1 MVAPLVGVS
10 KQQWMQAKNDADD
23 NGDSVFV
30 SSPTIPPVM
39 TTTTDENTNTRVNK
53 NPIIRPNIGNT
64 NGSGGGGGS
73 STCIIHDSSDHPT
86 NSTHSKTSA
95 SSSSSMMTTSYP
107 PSEKNNSHQNNNNK
121 LLSHSLHDSML
132 QKHHK
137 DDPMEFYTIE
147 AVLGEGSM
155 VRTEYGMFENTVGVV
170 LGATSLARF
179 CVTNSLLHCMLLF
192 QSFRTL
198 NNPTLLNIL

>member
-10 KQQWMQAKNDADD
+10 NQPWMHAKHDADD
-23 NGDSVFV
+23 NGDSVLFV

-95 SSSSSMMTTSYP
+95 SSSSSMMTTSHP
-107 PSEKNNSHQNNNNK
+107 PSEKNNSHQKNNK